1 MRLNTEENLQRFLT
15 NSKSSNYQKLITNTT
30 PNYIPNTN
38 SINASS
44 IVYTQS
50 KSNKNISKK
59 DNQNQNKRF
68 TPFFNLNSR
77 QKEKL
82 NISKFFKSKKNY
94 YNNINLIT
102 EQNNQKKI
110 TKKEELNILNIS
122 IPSKSCKKNNYKTLN
137 YEQTSYGRIMKYFT
151 VKSNNKP
158 MKFDEVS
165 QVFVPIRNT
174 LSNEHRN
181 KNLKKNKKK
190 DENVR
195 DKINCYLLNSKD
207 KIVQIFKNN
216 KLQKKIGN
224 KKSSSN
230 NKKEESNKSQ
240 NKIMNKEETRIE
252 NDINYNNLKTID
264 NNNEENIHK
273 NSLKKSNQ
281 YRIRKINL
289 PSGINLAS
297 IQSNNKLLHNLLN
310 NKSKKIHKNSND
322 RIQTDYNI
330 NKNIK

>member
-1 MRLNTEENLQRFLT
+1 M
-15 NSKSSNYQKLITNTT
+15 
-30 PNYIPNTN
+30 
-38 SINASS
+38 
-44 IVYTQS
+44 
-50 KSNKNISKK
+50 NIY
-59 DNQNQNKRF
+59 
-68 TPFFNLNSR
+68 
-77 QKEKL
+77 
-82 NISKFFKSKKNY
+82 KFIKTKKNY

-110 TKKEELNILNIS
+110 TKKEELNIS

-195 DKINCYLLNSKD
+195 DKISYLLNSKD

-230 NKKEESNKSQ
+230 NKKEDSNKSQ
-240 NKIMNKEETRIE
+240 NKIINKEETRIE

-273 NSLKKSNQ
+273 NSLKNSNQ

-310 NKSKKIHKNSND
+310 KKSKKIHKNCND

>member
-30 PNYIPNTN
+30 PNYIQNVN

-50 KSNKNISKK
+50 KSNKNISTK
-59 DNQNQNKRF
+59 DNQNKRF

-102 EQNNQKKI
+102 EQNNQKKT
-110 TKKEELNILNIS
+110 TKKEELNIS

-181 KNLKKNKKK
+181 KNLKINKKK

-195 DKINCYLLNSKD
+195 DKINCYLLNSKE
-207 KIVQIFKNN
+207 KIIQIFKNN
-216 KLQKKIGN
+216 KLQKKIGS

-230 NKKEESNKSQ
+230 NKKEKSNKSQ
-240 NKIMNKEETRIE
+240 NKIINKEETRIE

-264 NNNEENIHK
+264 NNNDEENSHK
-273 NSLKKSNQ
+273 ISLKNSNQ

-289 PSGINLAS
+289 PSGINFAS

-310 NKSKKIHKNSND
+310 KKSKKIYKNNYD

-330 NKNIK
+330 NKNLK

>member
-59 DNQNQNKRF
+59 DNQNLNKRF

-110 TKKEELNILNIS
+110 TKKEELNIS

-195 DKINCYLLNSKD
+195 DKISYLLNSKD
-207 KIVQIFKNN
+207 KIIQIFKNN

-230 NKKEESNKSQ
+230 NKKEDGNKSQ
-240 NKIMNKEETRIE
+240 NKIINKEETRIE

-273 NSLKKSNQ
+273 NSLKNSNQ

-310 NKSKKIHKNSND
+310 KKSKKIHKNSND
-322 RIQTDYNI
+322 RIQIDYNI

>member
-68 TPFFNLNSR
+68 TPFFNLNLR

-110 TKKEELNILNIS
+110 TKKEELNIS

-195 DKINCYLLNSKD
+195 DKISYLLNSKD

-230 NKKEESNKSQ
+230 NKKEDGNKSQ
-240 NKIMNKEETRIE
+240 NKIINKEETRIE

-273 NSLKKSNQ
+273 NSLKNSNQ

-310 NKSKKIHKNSND
+310 KKSKKIHKNSND

>member
-30 PNYIPNTN
+30 PNYIQNTN
-38 SINASS
+38 SMNPSL

-82 NISKFFKSKKNY
+82 NISKFFKSKKYY

-102 EQNNQKKI
+102 EQNNQKKT
-110 TKKEELNILNIS
+110 TKKEELNIS

-190 DENVR
+190 EENVR

-207 KIVQIFKNN
+207 KIIQIFKNN
-216 KLQKKIGN
+216 KLQKKISN
-224 KKSSSN
+224 KKSSSI
-230 NKKEESNKSQ
+230 NKKEDNNKFQ
-240 NKIMNKEETRIE
+240 NKILNKKETRIE

-264 NNNEENIHK
+264 NNNEENNIHK
-273 NSLKKSNQ
+273 NSLKNSNQ

-310 NKSKKIHKNSND
+310 KKSKKIHKNNNDD